1 MVRYVVNR
9 LLTIVP
15 VLLGVS
21 IVVFL
26 MIHLA
31 PGDVTSAL
39 TGPMASEAVKEAIRK
54 SLGLDK
60 PIPVQFLIWLG
71 NLAQGDFGTSLVYKR
86 AVSEFIFTKFFNT
99 ALLAVASAFL
109 AFLVGI
115 FVGVFVSGKAHTLI
129 DRITMAVTIVLG
141 STPLFWLGLILVLMF
156 ALTWRWLPATG
167 MTNPIDG
174 GGFVDVVRHLVLPT
188 LATATPS
195 AAIIARTT
203 RASMLEILGQ
213 NYIRVARAKGIRR
226 GTILR
231 KHALR
236 NALPPIATVCG
247 LELGY
252 LLSGVVFTEV
262 IFAWPGLGN
271 ALYYSII
278 SHDIPTVQA
287 SVLLIALSFVLIN
300 VIVDVYNAYLDPKIR
315 VSVDKR
321 Q

>member
-109 AFLVGI
+109 AF
-115 FVGVFVSGKAHTLI
+115 SGGDL
-129 DRITMAVTIVLG
+129 R
-141 STPLFWLGLILVLMF
+141 
-156 ALTWRWLPATG
+156 WR
-167 MTNPIDG
+167 
-174 GGFVDVVRHLVLPT
+174 FR
-188 LATATPS
+188 
-195 AAIIARTT
+195 
-203 RASMLEILGQ
+203 LGQ
-213 NYIRVARAKGIRR
+213 G
-226 GTILR
+226 
-231 KHALR
+231 
-236 NALPPIATVCG
+236 P
-247 LELGY
+247 
-252 LLSGVVFTEV
+252 
-262 IFAWPGLGN
+262 
-271 ALYYSII
+271 
-278 SHDIPTVQA
+278 
-287 SVLLIALSFVLIN
+287 
-300 VIVDVYNAYLDPKIR
+300 YLDRP
-315 VSVDKR
+315 DKR
-321 Q
+321 WP